1 MKHFWFFDLDGTLAD
16 TEGDIRRAWKAA
28 LTDLQL
34 ECPQFDAVYVTGPSI
49 EEITKRLFPE
59 TWTDAMV
66 QAIRGNFARH
76 YDTDGFPLTK
86 EYPGVLD
93 KVRALKA
100 AGAHVAIVTNKRLAG
115 AKAMA
120 ARFGWNSVFE
130 GIYTADMHRDN
141 PAIGVLRKPE
151 LLKRVMS
158 ELGASAADSVMVG
171 DTINDFEAAA
181 KNGVESVAVIW
192 GYGKS
197 AEWAEATRVAHTP
210 EEIG

>member
-16 TEGDIRRAWKAA
+16 TEGDIRRAWQAA
-28 LTDLQL
+28 LADLKL
-34 ECPQFDAVYVTGPSI
+34 ECPNFDAVYVTGPSI
-49 EEITKRLFPE
+49 EEITKRLFPGR
-59 TWTDAMV
+59 WDDALV
-66 QAIRGNFARH
+66 EAIRANFARH
-76 YDTDGFPLTK
+76 YDTDGFPLTR
-86 EYPGVLD
+86 EYPGVLARV
-93 KVRALKA
+93 KALKS

-120 ARFGWNSVFE
+120 SKFGWDAIFE
-130 GIYTADMHRDN
+130 GIYTGDMHRDN

-151 LLKRVMS
+151 LLKRVLAEM
-158 ELGASAADSVMVG
+158 GAAASDAVMVG

-181 KNGVESVAVIW
+181 KNGVESIAVTW

-197 AEWAEATRVAHTP
+197 AEWAQATRVAHMP